1 MKSFNDKR
9 RRERKQPKLISW
21 SNQQKKSNNN
31 NNFAREAHF
40 FIHFFFAVVLHDH
53 NVKLG
58 QKLPSYKFY
67 GENVVCV
74 PVPFF
79 SLPLIFTLV
88 AASISHFL
96 TSAITFS
103 PYSSNKIGLLCFLSL
118 ALALSLLCTSMQTL
132 KLSRK
137 KKIGFVV
144 VILLS
149 LKVWVAIRFTAEKR
163 EGSWNTKFHPGLH
176 ERWTYVRT
184 ILREPKFLGFI
195 LWDNQIFLPMV
206 LRCALLAREGA
217 PRFLRFL

>member
-1 MKSFNDKR
+1 MKHTLSY
-9 RRERKQPKLISW
+9 I
-21 SNQQKKSNNN
+21 
-31 NNFAREAHF
+31 
-40 FIHFFFAVVLHDH
+40 FFAVVLHDH

-67 GENVVCV
+67 GGNVVCV

-88 AASISHFL
+88 AVSISHFL
-96 TSAITFS
+96 TAAITFS

-137 KKIGFVV
+137 KESV
-144 VILLS
+144 LLLLFYYL
-149 LKVWVAIRFTAEKR
+149 LKSGLLYDLPRKR

-176 ERWTYVRT
+176 EGWTYVRT

-206 LRCALLAREGA
+206 LRCARLASAGA